1 MVEPDD
7 SHPPLTGA
15 DIGLGAPI
23 TAGGQAP
30 MQTSVNPDGP
40 MAPMQASELG
50 DPLGPTPVKVSLTR
64 QTFLE
69 KYGSQLGPRSFVP
82 KAFQTPAE
90 RKAMIER
97 AAREASRSVGKLT
110 G

>member
-30 MQTSVNPDGP
+30 MQAPVNPDGP
-40 MAPMQASELG
+40 TPMQASELG
-50 DPLGPTPVKVSLTR
+50 DPLSPTPVKVSLTR

-82 KAFQTPAE
+82 KAFQTPQE

-97 AAREASRSVGKLT
+97 AAREANRSVGKLT